1 MVDHSYA
8 FETNDRG
15 TWEIRVATLFSVL
28 ILLQFAT
35 HIYQLLFNPIHKTRF
50 QLQFMTLLFHFENLI
65 E

>member
-35 HIYQLLFNPIHKTRF
+35 HILQPLKKNKKTDDK
-50 QLQFMTLLFHFENLI
+50 TLGFFIDNF
-65 E
+65 